1 LFSFYAAARTLSLL
15 PHQSLPAALLTR
27 RNPPTP
33 PTHYSQ
39 ARRRFGLLEKKS
51 DYKARADD
59 FHKKEDAI
67 ARLRAKADGRN
78 PDEFSF
84 GMVRDRTTG
93 GVPVGD
99 ADAGR
104 AYTADELA
112 LMRTQDVR
120 YVAMAAGVE
129 AKRIE
134 RLRASLHGLG
144 AADAARASKS
154 ARAASTSSAAAPH
167 TVFVDSRRDA
177 ARFEAA
183 AFFDTPPELLGR
195 AHNRPRR
202 GQVAGAGTVVVGG
215 SSAAT
220 PHARAAMKADKRRAA
235 SYRELGQRAGRLAR
249 LRALEGRLRLQ
260 GALQAKGSK
269 RKVAGAGARGDPAVY
284 KWRRVRT
291 K

>member
-1 LFSFYAAARTLSLL
+1 
-15 PHQSLPAALLTR
+15 
-27 RNPPTP
+27 
-33 PTHYSQ
+33 
-39 ARRRFGLLEKKS
+39 
-51 DYKARADD
+51 
-59 FHKKEDAI
+59 
-67 ARLRAKADGRN
+67 
-78 PDEFSF
+78 
-84 GMVRDRTTG
+84 MVRDRTRG
-93 GVPVGD
+93 GVPD
-99 ADAGR
+99 AAEAR
-104 AYTADELA
+104 TYTADELA

-144 AADAARASKS
+144 AADAARS
-154 ARAASTSSAAAPH
+154 AAGASTSSAPH
-167 TVFVDSRRDA
+167 TVFVDTKPEA
-177 ARFEAA
+177 ARFDAA
-183 AFFDTPPELLGR
+183 AFFDTPAELLGR

-202 GQVAGAGTVVVGG
+202 GQVSGPGAVL
-215 SSAAT
+215 AAARPT

-235 SYRELGQRAGRLAR
+235 SYKELSQRAGRLAS

-269 RKVAGAGARGDPAVY
+269 KKVVKASARGDPAVY